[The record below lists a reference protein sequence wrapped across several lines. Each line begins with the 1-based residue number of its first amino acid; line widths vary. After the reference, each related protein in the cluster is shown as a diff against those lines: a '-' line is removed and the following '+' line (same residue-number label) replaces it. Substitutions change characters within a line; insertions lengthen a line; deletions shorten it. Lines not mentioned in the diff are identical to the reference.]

1 MTVQD
6 PFAGPT
12 PVASKFASV
21 QSFYGRLVLI
31 EPTKLEHDVPK
42 SSSNPTGPK
51 GDRVTATI
59 TTVDGQGGVEIFAN
73 RTGTGQYLEGPE
85 HRGVWV
91 NQDRLVPALMTSD
104 GKSLLPMVLARVST
118 FRGGAAAQG
127 NPYSFDEP
135 TEDDKQMA
143 RDFLAGR
150 RLAGASAPSQPAASS
165 APKNPFG

>member
-6 PFAGPT
+6 PFAAPS

-21 QSFYGRLVLI
+21 QSFYGRLVII
-31 EPTKLEHDVPK
+31 EPRKIEYDVPK
-42 SSSNPTGPK
+42 SSANPTGPK
-51 GDRVTATI
+51 GDRVTADV
-59 TTVDGQGGVEIFAN
+59 TTVDGQGAVEIFTN
-73 RTGTGQYLEGPE
+73 RVATGQYLEGPE
-85 HRGVWV
+85 HRGVWI
-91 NQDRLVPALMTSD
+91 NQDRLVPALMTPD

-118 FRGGAAAQG
+118 FRGGPAAQG

-135 TEDDKQMA
+135 TEEDKQMA

-150 RLAGASAPSQPAASS
+150 KIGAAAAPSQAPA